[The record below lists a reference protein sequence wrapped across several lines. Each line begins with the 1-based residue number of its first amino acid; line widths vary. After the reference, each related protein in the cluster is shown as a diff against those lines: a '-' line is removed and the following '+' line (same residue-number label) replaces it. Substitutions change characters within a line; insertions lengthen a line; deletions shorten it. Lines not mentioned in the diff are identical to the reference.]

1 MKHFIQWLFNR
12 QPEIDLSGLTILEH
26 ARVYLEQYGEGR
38 NQEFSRARNIL
49 IQARARILNQ

>member
-1 MKHFIQWLFNR
+1 MRFIDWLLGR
-12 QPEIDLSGLTILEH
+12 QTELDLSGLTILEH

-49 IQARARILNQ
+49 IQARARILHQ

>member
-1 MKHFIQWLFNR
+1 MRFINWLLGR
-12 QPEIDLSGLTILEH
+12 TELDLSGLEILEH

-49 IQARARILNQ
+49 IQARVRILNQ